1 MNRTELYIKIRDVW
15 KELELTDDVSIPITF
30 SISDVTDPSKVKS
43 SFSKSISIP
52 DTAHNRDLLEGLYDV
67 NNITTS
73 NINDRMDCVIYRDT
87 LITFEGK
94 IRFDNIST
102 SNNKKFVYQATLL
115 GENNNL
121 FKSIGEKFM
130 TDLDLS
136 PLNHTFSVSNIMN
149 TWTSSTAPGY
159 YYGLIDYT
167 ADFDIVGSNETRLY
181 RPQVYL
187 KKFVDD
193 ILSDAGY
200 VYQSDFFDNDAT
212 YNNTLIPYMDVK
224 DSKITSIVDN
234 KNERVFIGLTTSNQ
248 VYGFTLS
255 AGVSNNSENT
265 QRLRFANETIPYSD
279 IQSKWNSSLYQ
290 YNGDG
295 VNRTIQFGLNLDFT
309 LDIQGLATVFDD
321 YILEVEF
328 RRSKNP
334 KTGAVNTTT
343 GFAIPTLKPI
353 QGGGITDPY
362 IIKRSID
369 TNFYGSVLSN
379 FTSNNVVNT
388 SLPFETYR
396 GVVESALLDG
406 RANVDNLFNPIEVGE
421 FVWATIRLK
430 WFRTSTTTTGNFNYI
445 TFNSTPTVGDFGSFF
460 ISNLN
465 APSNFSNGFTVNMNA
480 LLPQNIKQK
489 DFLSSVIKM
498 FNLYI
503 DVDKLNSK
511 KLIIEP
517 RNTFYKSMALD
528 FSDKLDISSEIK
540 QELLIDKNS
549 QYLFTHKNDVN
560 ELLLKNYFDEFNE
573 VYGQEKIE
581 LEGEYKSSSTKIETI
596 FTPLVTQNVDLLG
609 GFQYKSLIVGRM
621 SKINPKTSDFGKFS
635 GGLRIC
641 QRNPAG
647 FVLLDNTERYLF
659 ATFSLNYY
667 PYVGHYNHPLNAS
680 SDLNFGLTKALYYD
694 GNVATSNNL
703 YNLYW
708 RELVEEMTDIDARI
722 VTATFYL
729 DPNDIN
735 QFSFRNLIR
744 VNQISPSSDV
754 IFKVNK
760 LDYDP
765 NSKKATLEL
774 LKSKQFDYRSVG
786 GIGRTSSFTS
796 LTPPK
801 TDFSD
806 GVGIISVGNNTND
819 GTGTGILIG
828 RANQFGANFGSLI
841 MSGDNNSIGSSAR
854 MSNIIG
860 SSGSNIDGQVYGS
873 NIIGGINNR
882 IGLDS
887 NDTFIFGGLNNAMSS
902 GVTNSFIFGGGNLTL
917 TQSNVAYF
925 PNKVIVGSLF
935 DLNGNSINSYEEV
948 TLTNLNTTLIP
959 GNLLT
964 PGTLYKINTAG
975 TTYKDNGI
983 FLQAISTNQLSKS
996 GVRLFLAPGTYDTTT
1011 DGFGNVWLG
1020 IWNSSLTPSA
1030 GNLCIW
1036 GGRVWSNVSGS
1047 VGASVD
1053 DFTLNAQWTSVGR
1066 NTFSNGQYIEMI
1078 MNCEFDYANNWV
1090 EKQSDRN
1097 NNIVGVS
1104 LDFYNFYSLTMPN
1117 PSDVTD
1123 WNILTDV
1130 NVYTFYDNNVNLGIF
1145 NNTYLSN
1152 SKINSNKV
1160 DSWLKNNFVYEE
1172 IINNITSNLSDN
1184 IGSGGSI
1191 IGNVIITQDSTSQ
1204 IGSGISNNNSTSIT
1218 YNIGGKITGN
1228 TSSTIS
1234 NNKTIVIRG
1243 NSASGISDNQSKTIE
1258 SNNIG
1263 GVIQFNFNLGF
1274 IEQNTNT
1281 GNINNNSNSGNIDNN
1296 SNAISNIRYNIN
1308 NGSISNN
1315 TGTGGPWLI
1324 EYNINNGTISGART
1338 ANVTDTV
1345 VNK

>member
-1 MNRTELYIKIRDVW
+1 
-15 KELELTDDVSIPITF
+15 
-30 SISDVTDPSKVKS
+30 
-43 SFSKSISIP
+43 
-52 DTAHNRDLLEGLYDV
+52 
-67 NNITTS
+67 
-73 NINDRMDCVIYRDT
+73 
-87 LITFEGK
+87 
-94 IRFDNIST
+94 
-102 SNNKKFVYQATLL
+102 
-115 GENNNL
+115 
-121 FKSIGEKFM
+121 
-130 TDLDLS
+130 
-136 PLNHTFSVSNIMN
+136 MN
-149 TWTSSTAPGY
+149 TWTSSTALGY

-193 ILSDAGY
+193 ILSEAGY
-200 VYQSDFFDNDAT
+200 IYQSDFFDNDAT
-212 YNNTLIPYMDVK
+212 YNNILIPYMDVK

-255 AGVSNNSENT
+255 AGVSNNSEAT
-265 QRLRFANETIPYSD
+265 QRLRFANEVTPYSD

-295 VNRTIQFGLNLDFT
+295 INRTIQFGLNLDFT
-309 LDIQGLATVFDD
+309 LNIQGLSSVFDD

-328 RRSKNP
+328 RRSINP

-343 GFAIPTLKPI
+343 GFPIPTLKPI

-362 IIKRSID
+362 IIKRNID

-406 RANVDNLFNPIEVGE
+406 RANVDNLFKPIEVGE

-517 RNTFYKSMALD
+517 RNTFYQNTALD

-573 VYGQEKIE
+573 IYGQEKIE

-596 FTPLVTQNVDLLG
+596 FTPLVTQNVDLIG
-609 GFQYKSLIVGRM
+609 GYQYKSLIVGRM

-647 FVLLDNTERYLF
+647 FVLLDNIERYLF

-744 VNQISPSSDV
+744 VKQISPSSDV

-786 GIGRTSSFTS
+786 GIGRTGSFTS

-819 GTGTGILIG
+819 GVGTGILIG
-828 RANQFGANFGSLI
+828 RANQVGANFDSLI
-841 MSGDNNSIGSSAR
+841 VSGDNNSVGSSAR

-873 NIIGGINNR
+873 NIIGGMNNR
-882 IGLDS
+882 IGLNSD
-887 NDTFIFGGLNNAMSS
+887 NTFIFGG
-902 GVTNSFIFGGGNLTL
+902 
-917 TQSNVAYF
+917 
-925 PNKVIVGSLF
+925 
-935 DLNGNSINSYEEV
+935 
-948 TLTNLNTTLIP
+948 
-959 GNLLT
+959 
-964 PGTLYKINTAG
+964 
-975 TTYKDNGI
+975 
-983 FLQAISTNQLSKS
+983 
-996 GVRLFLAPGTYDTTT
+996 
-1011 DGFGNVWLG
+1011 
-1020 IWNSSLTPSA
+1020 
-1030 GNLCIW
+1030 
-1036 GGRVWSNVSGS
+1036 
-1047 VGASVD
+1047 
-1053 DFTLNAQWTSVGR
+1053 
-1066 NTFSNGQYIEMI
+1066 
-1078 MNCEFDYANNWV
+1078 
-1090 EKQSDRN
+1090 
-1097 NNIVGVS
+1097 
-1104 LDFYNFYSLTMPN
+1104 
-1117 PSDVTD
+1117 
-1123 WNILTDV
+1123 
-1130 NVYTFYDNNVNLGIF
+1130 
-1145 NNTYLSN
+1145 
-1152 SKINSNKV
+1152 
-1160 DSWLKNNFVYEE
+1160 
-1172 IINNITSNLSDN
+1172 
-1184 IGSGGSI
+1184 
-1191 IGNVIITQDSTSQ
+1191 
-1204 IGSGISNNNSTSIT
+1204 SNNEMS
-1218 YNIGGKITGN
+1218 
-1228 TSSTIS
+1228 
-1234 NNKTIVIRG
+1234 
-1243 NSASGISDNQSKTIE
+1243 
-1258 SNNIG
+1258 
-1263 GVIQFNFNLGF
+1263 
-1274 IEQNTNT
+1274 
-1281 GNINNNSNSGNIDNN
+1281 
-1296 SNAISNIRYNIN
+1296 
-1308 NGSISNN
+1308 
-1315 TGTGGPWLI
+1315 
-1324 EYNINNGTISGART
+1324 
-1338 ANVTDTV
+1338 
-1345 VNK
+1345 